1 MRHTDI
7 GGLGMDHVSRNGL
20 ARQELTIVPCNLQ
33 RQSSWEHSGM
43 TRNSP
48 LRMGQESL
56 DVTTMHAPLK
66 ALATELSTAQETA
79 LDLQI
84 SISAILASLGDTSCD
99 AIFSLQDVD
108 RLAQILG
115 DLSTFAQALAASSP
129 ETWHVDVHSAAS
141 RLNLRDLAHRLCGDE
156 IIPAKSLAPVDE
168 DNDCTFF

>member
-1 MRHTDI
+1 ME
-7 GGLGMDHVSRNGL
+7 HVSKNKPIRLEFAMVPCDMHRQDLREYYGV
-20 ARQELTIVPCNLQ
+20 RQEIPSLL
-33 RQSSWEHSGM
+33 S
-43 TRNSP
+43 
-48 LRMGQESL
+48 QEAFSA
-56 DVTTMHAPLK
+56 TAMHAPLQ
-66 ALATELSTAQETA
+66 ALASELCAAQETA

-84 SISAILASLGDTSCD
+84 SISSILTSLGNTSCD

-129 ETWHVDVHSAAS
+129 ETWHVDVHFAAS

-156 IIPAKSLAPVDE
+156 VIPANSLAPVDE

>member
-1 MRHTDI
+1 MTQPPLDETAMQ
-7 GGLGMDHVSRNGL
+7 G
-20 ARQELTIVPCNLQ
+20 PLQ
-33 RQSSWEHSGM
+33 
-43 TRNSP
+43 
-48 LRMGQESL
+48 
-56 DVTTMHAPLK
+56 
-66 ALATELSTAQETA
+66 ALAEELSTAQETA

-84 SISAILASLGDTSCD
+84 SISSILASLGDTSCE

-156 IIPAKSLAPVDE
+156 VIPAASLAPADE